1 MIEKAVELGVT
12 DIHPITTDRTQ
23 NAKINSDKVKRYIIE
38 ATEQCERMS
47 LPTLHTITKLTDCDF
62 RPNTFAALERQHLNV
77 FQGNIK
83 DDITIL
89 IGPEGGW
96 SGDEI
101 DYLSNH
107 KNITAVSLG
116 DNILRAETAAL
127 FMLSRIG

>member
-1 MIEKAVELGVT
+1 
-12 DIHPITTDRTQ
+12 
-23 NAKINSDKVKRYIIE
+23 
-38 ATEQCERMS
+38 
-47 LPTLHTITKLTDCDF
+47 
-62 RPNTFAALERQHLNV
+62 LNV